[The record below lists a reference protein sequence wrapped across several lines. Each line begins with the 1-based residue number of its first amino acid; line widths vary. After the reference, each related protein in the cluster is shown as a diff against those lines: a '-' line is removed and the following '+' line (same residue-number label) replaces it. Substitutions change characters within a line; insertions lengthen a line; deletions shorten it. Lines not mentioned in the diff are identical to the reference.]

1 MPSNLFAMLD
11 RVADWLRKQVYRY
24 PNLRFF
30 SVPACFYVVI
40 VFMSSVHAFLLSSRW
55 GDGHD
60 SSFIIGQE
68 TCFASFDSQIRL
80 AEGLNKVDRKILESG
95 TLDRN
100 RPVAVLSKQKFQARF
115 HIMDTILI
123 QLTNGEALFSANL
136 PNYMMY
142 FTKECP
148 KSFIILMFPWLTP
161 SSLVLGEHFV
171 LKDLPFYE
179 VARLADS
186 EAR

>member
-1 MPSNLFAMLD
+1 M
-11 RVADWLRKQVYRY
+11 YRY

-80 AEGLNKVDRKILESG
+80 GSDYGLSR
-95 TLDRN
+95 
-100 RPVAVLSKQKFQARF
+100 
-115 HIMDTILI
+115 HI
-123 QLTNGEALFSANL
+123 
-136 PNYMMY
+136 
-142 FTKECP
+142 
-148 KSFIILMFPWLTP
+148 
-161 SSLVLGEHFV
+161 FV
-171 LKDLPFYE
+171 LLKQ
-179 VARLADS
+179 R
-186 EAR
+186 